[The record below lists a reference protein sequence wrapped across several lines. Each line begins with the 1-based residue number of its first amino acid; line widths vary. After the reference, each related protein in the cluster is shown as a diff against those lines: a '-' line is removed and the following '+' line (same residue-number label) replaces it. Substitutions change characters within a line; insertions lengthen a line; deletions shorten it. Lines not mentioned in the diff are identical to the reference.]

1 VHCRGAGG
9 VKKRR
14 ITVTMDPRLVLRARW
29 VAKHYGLP
37 LVALFER
44 GLASVLRRYRHPK
57 QLQRVR
63 LKAGRRKTRRI

>member
-1 VHCRGAGG
+1 M
-9 VKKRR
+9 KKRR
-14 ITVTMDPRLVLRARW
+14 VTVTIDPLLIQKARW

-57 QLQRVR
+57 RLHRVR
-63 LKAGRRKTRRI
+63 LKAGRRKTRRT